1 MPHSRAASVLLAV
14 VLLLAAPALA
24 QGSEKPP
31 AVPRLTFSASAPGGE
46 NVGTSILANVTPT
59 LLTIGSPFDLCFTVF
74 VQSPDLEY
82 GDRFDVNLPDG
93 WTVNS
98 VAANSV
104 PVANGCG
111 GALPPVYGTAAGNV
125 VSWQSAGTLPT
136 GCGAWNGGSSGT
148 NFDFCANVTIP
159 NTTGSPWTLPW
170 NYIGDGWGG
179 APHSVAGNWGPI
191 GPLLP
196 GVYLSPEETLASGCP
211 CETQQHELTIWNN
224 TGAGTTVNF
233 TYAITQGSGTCTGP
247 AQSTLA
253 DGETDTGTVEIYPQG
268 DFGDVVI
275 CEVTAVDATNPAY
288 TDTATIS
295 KTLIEGGFDPAGWQ
309 AEPITG
315 ATGNQWAG
323 AAVGT
328 HPAASGPVGYVVGG
342 LGVGS
347 STINPDLQMFDPAT
361 GTWTQLADLPDP
373 RFSPVVGW
381 IGGLLYV
388 AGGYNSGFAGT
399 NELQVY
405 NPAIGTWD
413 YATPANLPVTRGG
426 GAGGVGNCS
435 SGSGECLFHVGGG
448 PDSSFATTTQETWQY
463 DPIANAW
470 TQLDNKPAGSS
481 PDGQILGAGVGCLGL
496 IYVGGDYR
504 GYHDFFVLDPMAPA
518 GSRWTQRAAIPAAAG
533 AMTPTL
539 VCKEDWGAIVLLGGD
554 PDGSWGTYNTTVFVY
569 DIATNT
575 WDGPLAQELAV
586 GQLGSAGWHLDG
598 KVWTVGGTVG
608 SGAISPMPF
617 ESLLQLNCEPCS
629 TTAVTVTV
637 VVEPPGAGTVTGAGV
652 YNVGDLVTLTAT
664 PNPGSTFLHWL
675 VDSTQITVNPY
686 SFTAAADVT
695 VTAVF
700 AAPSI
705 LEIPALDGAGLA
717 LLGLLLA
724 GAALVLLRRT

>member
-1 MPHSRAASVLLAV
+1 MPRSRAAS
-14 VLLLAAPALA
+14 LLLAAVLLIAAPALI

-31 AVPRLTFSASAPGGE
+31 APPRLTMSATAPGGE
-46 NVGTSILANVTPT
+46 NVGTSTLANVTPT
-59 LLTIGSPFDLCFTVF
+59 LLTVGSPFDLCFTVF

-104 PVANGCG
+104 PPADGCSS
-111 GALPPVYGTAAGNV
+111 ALPPVSGTAAGNV
-125 VSWQSAGTLPT
+125 VYWQSAGALPT
-136 GCGAWNGGSSGT
+136 GCGAWDGGSTGE

-159 NTTGSPWTLPW
+159 DTTGSPWTLPW
-170 NYIGDGWGG
+170 NYVGDGYGA
-179 APHSVAGNWGPI
+179 APHSVAGTWGPI

-196 GVYLSPEETLASGCP
+196 GLYLSPEETLASGCP
-211 CETQQHELTIWNN
+211 CATQQHELTIWNN

-247 AQSTLA
+247 AQATLA
-253 DGETDTGTVEIYPQG
+253 DGETDTGTVDIYPQG

-275 CEVTAVDATNPAY
+275 CEVTAVDATTPAY

-315 ATGNQWAG
+315 ATPNQWAG
-323 AAVGT
+323 GAVGT
-328 HPAASGPVGYVVGG
+328 HPSASGPVGYVVGG
-342 LGVGS
+342 LGAGS
-347 STINPDLQMFDPAT
+347 SVPNPDLQMFDPAT
-361 GTWTQLADLPDP
+361 GTWTQLADMPNQ

-381 IGGLLYV
+381 IDGKLYA
-388 AGGYNSGFAGT
+388 AGGYDTGFVAT
-399 NELQVY
+399 NDLQVY
-405 NPAIGTWD
+405 EPVAGTWD
-413 YATPANLPVTRGG
+413 NTTAANMTATRGG

-435 SGSGECLFHVGGG
+435 SGVGECLFHVGGG
-448 PDSSFATTTQETWQY
+448 PDGTFANTTQETWQY
-463 DPIANAW
+463 DPVANAW

-481 PDGQILGAGVGCLGL
+481 PDGQILGAGVGCMGQ

-504 GYHDFFVLDPMAPA
+504 GFHHFFRLDATQA
-518 GSRWTQRAAIPAAAG
+518 SGSQWTQLADIPVDAG

-539 VCKEDWGAIVLLGGD
+539 VCKEDWGAIVLIGGD
-554 PDGSWGTYNTTVFVY
+554 PVGGWTSYNDTAYVY
-569 DIATNT
+569 DIAGGT
-575 WDGPLAQELAV
+575 WEGPLPQTLAV
-586 GQLGSAGWHLDG
+586 AQLGSVGWHLDG
-598 KVWTVGGTVG
+598 KVWTVGGTTG
-608 SGAISPMPF
+608 SGALSPMPF
-617 ESLLQLNCEPCS
+617 QSLLQLACEPCA

-652 YNVGDLVTLTAT
+652 YNVGDPVTLTAT
-664 PNPGSTFLHWL
+664 ANPGSTFLYWQ
-675 VDSTQITVNPY
+675 VDSTQITGNPY
-686 SFTAAADVT
+686 TFTAAADVT

-700 AAPSI
+700 TAVSI

-724 GAALVLLRRT
+724 GAALVLLRRA